1 MALAGARHG
10 APPQNQPQGRPKCTQ
25 ARRDIVCNLDVFQ
38 IPYGGVRSRTPR
50 LVAHRAAPRRALE
63 EGAVVLVPGRG
74 RKGIG

>member
-1 MALAGARHG
+1 MAHLRKTNHKAGPSAL
-10 APPQNQPQGRPKCTQ
+10 RP
-25 ARRDIVCNLDVFQ
+25 AEPLYAIWM
-38 IPYGGVRSRTPR
+38 YSRYHAAYSTPR